1 MSWFG
6 AIKRPSD
13 EDTREARRQELE
25 SDRKLRQEQ
34 REARQKQLFQLKEA
48 REQADKACQ
57 DLLDLDPD
65 IFAGES
71 VEITDEEAARLL
83 LDETN
88 DIKMA
93 DFEDENG
100 IDGEKAM
107 DKLGSVKCDF
117 DKDDIEYWFSEFETQ
132 LEVIEVKSQWTKRIA
147 LQRCLPAEIKQE
159 VKSLMI
165 IKKGQAGNDIY
176 KKIKNE
182 LLDLFGPKPE
192 DAYNRAK
199 NRVMTGKPSQLGKA
213 LINDIC
219 RCPIKLQSEC
229 CSQIIWGMY
238 REALPVVI
246 RNHIAEMEFNKNTYK
261 QIFQKSDQ
269 VYDSNKSTQPVKG
282 TVAAVSSHAGTEVAA
297 AKPNRFPP
305 KNQKPQ
311 GNATTKPP
319 KTEDTTSSK
328 PSTDKKGPRHAT
340 AKGEND
346 KLCRIHYRWGVNG
359 TYCAAPWKC
368 PMKDIYKSPQ

>member
-1 MSWFG
+1 M
-6 AIKRPSD
+6 
-13 EDTREARRQELE
+13 
-25 SDRKLRQEQ
+25 
-34 REARQKQLFQLKEA
+34 
-48 REQADKACQ
+48 
-57 DLLDLDPD
+57 
-65 IFAGES
+65 
-71 VEITDEEAARLL
+71 
-83 LDETN
+83 
-88 DIKMA
+88 
-93 DFEDENG
+93 
-100 IDGEKAM
+100 
-107 DKLGSVKCDF
+107 
-117 DKDDIEYWFSEFETQ
+117 
-132 LEVIEVKSQWTKRIA
+132 KSQWTKRIA

-269 VYDSNKSTQPVKG
+269 VYDSNKSTQPVKS

-305 KNQKPQ
+305 KNQNQKPQ
-311 GNATTKPP
+311 GNAATKPP
-319 KTEDTTSSK
+319 KTEDATSSK

-340 AKGEND
+340 AK
-346 KLCRIHYRWGVNG
+346 
-359 TYCAAPWKC
+359 
-368 PMKDIYKSPQ
+368 